1 MQDDVIG
8 RCLRALRHR
17 LGLKQSEVATRA
29 GVARSVLSDFEA
41 GRIGSHRLDALRA
54 IVAVLGGSLR
64 LDVALP
70 GGDVRRLLDADH
82 AALQERFVA
91 WLRRVAWIA
100 EVEVTFSRY
109 GERGSIDIMAWHPA
123 TRILLVIEIKTI
135 IVDVQALLST
145 LDRKTRNARVIAEER
160 GWRPLAIVPMLVV
173 REGTTARR
181 HVATHSALFAR
192 FALRGRAAMMWLRTP
207 TSAAPPSGLL
217 AFAKLPAAC
226 SRDRRRAGRRR
237 IRSTSAGT
245 RSADAGN
252 AA

>member
-1 MQDDVIG
+1 
-8 RCLRALRHR
+8 
-17 LGLKQSEVATRA
+17 
-29 GVARSVLSDFEA
+29 
-41 GRIGSHRLDALRA
+41 
-54 IVAVLGGSLR
+54 
-64 LDVALP
+64 
-70 GGDVRRLLDADH
+70 
-82 AALQERFVA
+82 
-91 WLRRVAWIA
+91 
-100 EVEVTFSRY
+100 
-109 GERGSIDIMAWHPA
+109 MAWHPA

-173 REGTTARR
+173 LEGTTARR